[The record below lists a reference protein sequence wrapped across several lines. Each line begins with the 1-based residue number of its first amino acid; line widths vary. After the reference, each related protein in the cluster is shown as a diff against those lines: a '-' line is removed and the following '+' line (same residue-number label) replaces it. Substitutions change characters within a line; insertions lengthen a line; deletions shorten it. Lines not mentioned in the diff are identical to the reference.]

1 MTPTQDTAMRTER
14 FDVVVIGGAF
24 SGAATALVLRR
35 RLPDARIAIV
45 EKRPRFDRKV
55 GEATVELS
63 AYFLHHVLGLHDY
76 LSREHLPKHG
86 LRFWF
91 TDGPGRRLDE
101 MSEIG
106 PREVPALPAFQ
117 LDRAK
122 LDEHL
127 LSLAQEAGCTL
138 LRPARVET
146 VETGWPCST
155 LVVRED
161 GKEPRTLKTRWL
173 VDGTGRE
180 GWLAAR
186 LDLRRPLP
194 QHPTA
199 SAWGRWRG
207 IADMD
212 GPVLR
217 GPDPRHPRLG
227 HVSPAR
233 RLATNHFCG
242 DGWWCWVI
250 PLKGGETSI
259 GVVFDRRRFDLF
271 KEGKARIAYERFVR
285 ERPGLAELAEHAVLD
300 GDDFAYRR
308 SLPYTCE
315 RYMEKGW
322 ALVGDAATFL
332 DPFYSPGL
340 DHAAVSIC
348 ATTEIVEADLKGGL
362 DDLDARIASHNA
374 TFARSIPR
382 WLDALYTDK
391 YELFG
396 DAELMRC
403 AYLVD
408 TGLYLLGVVGP
419 AHRTFAAMSNPIFGP
434 DLPQS
439 RIAADFMRFFKSRLV
454 KIARHRRAAGTYGRR
469 NLGWRS
475 YGPAFDLGARSAGNL
490 RRGLQAWVALEAE
503 QASRPLRRA
512 FPSLLHLLSGRGP
525 GIGATPGQQM
535 KTGEKG
541 PAPADAKRVS

>member
-1 MTPTQDTAMRTER
+1 MRTEP
-14 FDVVVIGGAF
+14 FDVVVVGGAF
-24 SGAATALVLRR
+24 SGAATALLLRR
-35 RLPDARIAIV
+35 RLPDARIAVV
-45 EKRPRFDRKV
+45 EKRERFDRKV

-101 MSEIG
+101 MTEIG

-127 LSLAQEAGCTL
+127 LALAREAGCTV
-138 LRPARVET
+138 LRPARVES
-146 VETGWPCST
+146 VETGWPST
-155 LVVRED
+155 TVVVRED
-161 GKEPRTLKTRWL
+161 GKEPRTLEARWL

-180 GWLAAR
+180 GWLASR
-186 LDLRRPLP
+186 LGLRRPLP

-199 SAWGRWRG
+199 AAWGRWRN
-207 IADMD
+207 INDMD
-212 GPVLR
+212 GPLLR

-227 HVSPAR
+227 HVAPAR

-271 KEGKARIAYERFVR
+271 KEGKARAAYERFVR
-285 ERPGLAELAEHAVLD
+285 GRPGLAELAAGADLD

-348 ATTEIVEADLKGGL
+348 ATAEIVEADLGGL
-362 DDLDARIASHNA
+362 PEPDLDARVASHNA
-374 TFARSIPR
+374 VFARSIPR

-396 DAELMRC
+396 DAELVRC

-439 RIAADFMRFFKSRLV
+439 RIAAGFMRFFKSRLV
-454 KIARHRRAAGTYGRR
+454 QIARHRRQTGTYGRR
-469 NLGWRS
+469 NAGWRS

-490 RRGLQAWVALEAE
+490 RRGLQAWLALETE
-503 QASRPLRRA
+503 HASRPLRGAFFLLFSSVGRA
-512 FPSLLHLLSGRGP
+512 
-525 GIGATPGQQM
+525 
-535 KTGEKG
+535 
-541 PAPADAKRVS
+541 